1 MIREYILHDRGN
13 SIFLGDSF
21 ANLPSP
27 VGEGQTIKNLFRFAE
42 DDDEGKKLEREKER
56 EKNEIKIEGKPEK
69 YKKEVKV
76 PEKSNDLN
84 MIDIAEIDK
93 IVFEATVAKNGQPVQ
108 SKPQYNPNDRNHF
121 TEKENAERNGA
132 NDPYQDLQTT
142 KLKKSLSES
151 LNLQAVN
158 QSAQYLEEDSYINP
172 SNVSKINQSGYNDMG
187 LDML

>member
-1 MIREYILHDRGN
+1 
-13 SIFLGDSF
+13 
-21 ANLPSP
+21 
-27 VGEGQTIKNLFRFAE
+27 
-42 DDDEGKKLEREKER
+42 
-56 EKNEIKIEGKPEK
+56 
-69 YKKEVKV
+69 
-76 PEKSNDLN
+76 
-84 MIDIAEIDK
+84 MIDTAEIDK

-121 TEKENAERNGA
+121 TEKENAERNEA